1 MKKIKTDC
9 KFPASSI
16 MNESFGKI
24 DYQDYA
30 KNITKKYRQFIVNGV
45 FYRS

>member
-30 KNITKKYRQFIVNGV
+30 KKYRQFIVNGV